1 MDFWSNRTGWR
12 NWYVHISTN
21 NPPARLLPSSLG
33 RDPVQA
39 IAIIKEKL
47 HTDKGYKLYSGD
59 GIGDPTIR
67 ILKPGTF
74 REYRNWMAKKNGIS
88 SSQIIKVPTTLR
100 DPVTIDWLVERVV
113 LEV

>member
-1 MDFWSNRTGWR
+1 LTD
-12 NWYVHISTN
+12 
-21 NPPARLLPSSLG
+21 NPPARLRASSLG

-39 IAIIKEKL
+39 TAIIKEKL
-47 HTDKGYKLYSGD
+47 HTNLGYELHSD
-59 GIGDPTIR
+59 EIGNPTIR

-74 REYRNWMAKKNGIS
+74 KEYRHWKAKTNGIS
-88 SSQIIKVPTTLR
+88 SSQIIKVPTMLT

>member
-1 MDFWSNRTGWR
+1 MTD
-12 NWYVHISTN
+12 
-21 NPPARLLPSSLG
+21 NPPVRLLVSSLG

-47 HTDKGYKLYSGD
+47 HTDKGYELHSS
-59 GIGDPTIR
+59 GIGNPTIR
-67 ILKPGTF
+67 ILKHGTF
-74 REYRNWMAKKNGIS
+74 KEYRHWKAKTSGVS
-88 SSQIIKVPTTLR
+88 SSQIIKVPIMLT